1 MPTPEDTNIP
11 ENDVKDYSSPTNEG
25 GNELP
30 TDPDKLDGEA
40 VKSLTD
46 WEQEPTILELK
57 ADLDYARQEH
67 DEQVSNIAGWL
78 SLRNA
83 TGVESGK
90 KSKTPGR
97 SSVQPKLI
105 RKHNEWR
112 YPALS
117 EPFLNSD
124 RMFEIKPRT
133 GGDQQAAEQ
142 NQLLINWQFDTKLD
156 KVDLIDRYVRK
167 TVDEGTCILRVGWE
181 RKTEKV
187 AVEKPIYEYYE
198 LTEIDDMEQMQMLA
212 QISQM
217 YVEAPEEYE
226 ANTEI
231 PDELRAAVEY
241 SVENG
246 IPVMAQETGTETVY
260 EDKIT
265 SNQPSVK
272 IVNVQNFFIDPS
284 CDGVWT
290 EAHFMISTYES
301 TKSDLKKRRIY
312 DNLDNVAWS
321 ANAVKNNLATGDHES
336 STPQADTRVNQDKTK
351 VLVYEYW
358 GEFDIH
364 KDGCLVPIVVTWIGD
379 TIIQMTENPFPD
391 RRPPFVIV
399 PYMPILGST
408 FGEADAS
415 MLQDNQR
422 VLGAV
427 TRGMIDLLGRSANA
441 QIGYAKGFLDPVNRK
456 RFNAGED
463 FEFNPN
469 ADPRTQIQQMVYPEI
484 PNSALQV
491 AAQQNQEAEGLSGVK
506 SFSQGVTG
514 EAYGK
519 VARGISGALD
529 AAGQRE
535 MSILRR
541 MASGMKQVAVK
552 IISMNAFF
560 LEEKEVVRVTDTE
573 FVDVKREELAGNF
586 DLIVDI
592 STAQVD
598 EQKSQDLGMLLQ
610 TVGPDMDPGLR
621 TIILSKIAKLKRMP
635 DLADQMLAYKP
646 EPDPMQIKMQEL
658 QMAELES
665 KIALNNAR
673 AEAAAATAGKTE
685 IEAGM
690 AADGTAH
697 AQAVEAMGAQARG
710 NRDTEVSKAL
720 LDGQAAPQQIEA
732 AVGFNKLTEDADKVR
747 ARPTPQFSPPRNP
760 TPMAPMDPMEPLP
773 PIDEPMVQ
781 PIAFPQ

>member
-1 MPTPEDTNIP
+1 MQTPEDTNIP
-11 ENDVKDYSSPTNEG
+11 KDEQMDPITATNEG
-25 GNELP
+25 GTELP
-30 TDPDKLDGEA
+30 TNPDKLDGEA
-40 VKSLTD
+40 SESLTD
-46 WEQEPTILELK
+46 WKQEPTILELK
-57 ADLDYARQEH
+57 ADLEFARQEH
-67 DEQVSNIAGWL
+67 DEQVSNVAGWL
-78 SLRNA
+78 NLRNA
-83 TGVESGK
+83 TGAESGK
-90 KSKTPGR
+90 KSKSPGR
-97 SSVQPKLI
+97 SGVQPKLI

-133 GGDQQAAEQ
+133 GADIAASEQ

-156 KVDLIDRYVRK
+156 KVDLIDRYIRK

-181 RKTEKV
+181 RTTEKV
-187 AVEKPIYEYYE
+187 SVERPVYEYFE
-198 LTEIDDMEQMQMLA
+198 MNEFEHAEQMQVLA
-212 QISQM
+212 EVSQM

-231 PDELRAAVEY
+231 PDDLRASVEY

-246 IPVMAQETGTETVY
+246 IPVYAQETGTETVL

-265 SNQPSVK
+265 ANQPSVK
-272 IVNVQNFFIDPS
+272 IVDVQNFFIDPS

-290 EAHFMISTYES
+290 DAQFMINTYES
-301 TKSDLKKRRIY
+301 TKSDLKKRKIY
-312 DNLDNVAWS
+312 KNLDKVAWS
-321 ANAVKNNLATGDHES
+321 TNAVKNAVGNGDHES
-336 STPQADTRVNQDKTK
+336 STPLADSRVNQDKTK

-364 KDGCLVPIVVTWIGD
+364 KDGVMVPIVVTWIGD

-391 RRPPFVIV
+391 RQPPFVVV

-415 MLQDNQR
+415 LLQDNQR

-484 PNSALQV
+484 PNSALQIS
-491 AAQQNQEAEGLSGVK
+491 AAQNQEAEGLSGVK

-541 MASGMKQVAVK
+541 MASGMKQVATK

-560 LEEKEVVRVTDTE
+560 LEESEVVRVTDSE
-573 FVDVKREELAGNF
+573 FVDIKREELAGNF

-621 TIILSKIAKLKRMP
+621 TIILAKIAKLKRMP

-646 EPDPMQIKMQEL
+646 EPDPLQVKMQEL
-658 QMAELES
+658 QIAELES
-665 KIALNNAR
+665 KIMLNNAR
-673 AEAAAATAGKTE
+673 AEAASADAGKTE

-697 AQAVEAMGAQARG
+697 AQNIEAMGAQARG
-710 NRDTEVSKAL
+710 NRDSEVAKAL
-720 LDGQAAPQQIEA
+720 LKGEAAPQQIEA
-732 AVGFNKLTEDADKVR
+732 AVGFNKLTEDADQAKSQ
-747 ARPTPQFSPPRNP
+747 PKPQFTPPVNP
-760 TPMAPMDPMEPLP
+760 APMAPIAQPQQ
-773 PIDEPMVQ
+773 Q